1 MRTSLW
7 LLYIVGL
14 FWRIMT
20 DRIAKI
26 IWQMWIVFSVAQSWP
41 IMWLIKTIRSYYLSI
56 PLTVFLPLPLMN
68 LDTLTNYINQCRT
81 RSEPEFFSRYLPFW
95 WQSCRAFNCRILY
108 GRYLPN
114 QQSYLYWYSIT
125 HSLFH
130 SRLKTFLFC
139 KSFPLQPFL
148 FFFSTT
154 WSTTCSR
161 LHVVLHV
168 ASVKGSTEQHFDY
181 MHL

>member
-20 DRIAKI
+20 DRIAKM
-26 IWQMWIVFSVAQSWP
+26 IWQMWIVFFCCAKLAYHVINKNYSQLLFVNSAHSLPTSSLDESWYTNELYQSVSNSKRTRVFPVICHSDGSRAEH
-41 IMWLIKTIRSYYLSI
+41 
-56 PLTVFLPLPLMN
+56 LTVESY
-68 LDTLTNYINQCRT
+68 TVVIC
-81 RSEPEFFSRYLPFW
+81 
-95 WQSCRAFNCRILY
+95 
-108 GRYLPN
+108 

-125 HSLFH
+125 HSPFH

-168 ASVKGSTEQHFDY
+168 ASVKGSTEQHCDY